1 MIKKWFGDWKVN
13 LRRGIFL
20 LLGIGFAVFL
30 YFFNQVE
37 LVPLQNQQGTS
48 YEKAKVV
55 RVLEDN
61 LQEDGTRAGSQT
73 VELMLLSGEYAGET
87 VKATSLSG
95 YLYGANCEPGMEVTA
110 YVSESDGNLLVSVY
124 NYYRAPVLYLLIG
137 LFWQFCG

>member
-1 MIKKWFGDWKVN
+1 MTKKWFGDWKVN

-20 LLGIGFAVFL
+20 LLGTGFAVFL

-61 LQEDGTRAGSQT
+61 IQEDGTRAGSQT

-87 VKATSLSG
+87 VKHG
-95 YLYGANCEPGMEVTA
+95 
-110 YVSESDGNLLVSVY
+110 
-124 NYYRAPVLYLLIG
+124 
-137 LFWQFCG
+137 